1 MPRRKGNN
9 PKRRIESVQCVDK
22 DRIAWLRES
31 VRYVGSPHHKKSP
44 ADFGFTPPTSPRPT
58 KSLCD
63 GAGPVLKA
71 QAQALFRKGIDRAMI
86 STYRIGD
93 YPKFIWAVDE
103 ERESRVYEAK
113 LNRGTN
119 EYHGYE
125 LGDSEKAMRTLVAAE
140 WNDRCPVP

>member
-1 MPRRKGNN
+1 M
-9 PKRRIESVQCVDK
+9 S
-22 DRIAWLRES
+22 
-31 VRYVGSPHHKKSP
+31 
-44 ADFGFTPPTSPRPT
+44 
-58 KSLCD
+58 
-63 GAGPVLKA
+63 
-71 QAQALFRKGIDRAMI
+71 